1 MRYHKQK
8 KDQRNEKILGSSSK
22 ANRAISWFIDIFWFN
37 FFQRLWKFRC
47 EVMNEWEKKKGIN
60 IQEKKNNNNN
70 KKRKMSKDL
79 AEEKENNTALRTQDK
94 VPHWLKEERIL
105 KESRDKISNWIVSG
119 ESVRWLRF
127 KNK

>member
-1 MRYHKQK
+1 MK
-8 KDQRNEKILGSSSK
+8 EILGSSSK

-70 KKRKMSKDL
+70 KKKKMSKDP
-79 AEEKENNTALRTQDK
+79 AGGKENNTALRAQDK
-94 VPHWLKEERIL
+94 VPRWLKEERIL
-105 KESRDKISNWIVSG
+105 KESKNKISN
-119 ESVRWLRF
+119 
-127 KNK
+127 